1 MSEKSL
7 FDLNEAH
14 IHFSVESFNLA
25 WTYIEQAEK
34 RTPDEDLAMLHAAI
48 VSLWH
53 WSQRK
58 DVRPENLSVACW
70 QVSRVFNLIRQPNN
84 ARTYGLLAL
93 KYAEFQEP
101 FFKAYAYETL
111 ARSEMLSGN
120 RAIMLVYVDKAH
132 AMAKL
137 IKNEEDRTLLLKD
150 LESIR

>member
-1 MSEKSL
+1 MSDKTS
-7 FDLNEAH
+7 FDINEAH
-14 IHFSVESFNLA
+14 IHFSVESFNMA

-34 RTPDEDLAMLHAAI
+34 RSPDEDLAMLHAAI

-53 WSQRK
+53 WSHRE
-58 DVRPENLSVACW
+58 DVRPENLSVAYW
-70 QVSRVFNLIRQPNN
+70 QVSRVFNLIKQPNN

-93 KYAEFQEP
+93 KYAEFLEP

-120 RAIMLVYVDKAH
+120 RVIMVVYLDKAN

-137 IKNEEDRTLLLKD
+137 IRSEEDRLLFLKD

>member
-1 MSEKSL
+1 MTEKAS

-14 IHFSVESFNLA
+14 IHFSVESFNMA
-25 WTYIEQAEK
+25 WEYIEQKAA
-34 RTPDEDLAMLHAAI
+34 RSPDEDLAMLHAAI

-53 WSQRK
+53 WSHRQ

-70 QVSRVFNLIRQPNN
+70 QVSRVFNLLRQPGN

-93 KYAEFQEP
+93 KYAEFLEP

-120 RAIMLVYVDKAH
+120 RVIMVVYLDKAH
-132 AMAKL
+132 AMARL
-137 IKNEEDRTLLLKD
+137 IKNEEDRLLLLKD
-150 LESIR
+150 LDSIQ